1 MDGEDAHGVLLVGV
15 ERAGA
20 LGDAP
25 VDHLGVDVAD
35 LRRSCQGVVVLDALH
50 HAQGLEEVGRL
61 GHALRALFLQARQV
75 ARLDGD
81 LVEAAAHLGGAD
93 PACRMRKDTR
103 GKLNAQR
110 QSGALRVRLLFVE
123 AGEHAVPEAAP
134 LALGGGCKRQELV
147 ASQPKDLACERYVQ
161 GGVVQRVCQSGAQRG
176 DRACLGCVFES
187 RTARDGAWGAVPAQG
202 LGIDLGVCHAPE
214 QNDHVG
220 PAAVCRAGLME
231 GAKTFGDGLRL
242 VGDAVVG
249 FGVFSCS
256 AAV

>member
-15 ERAGA
+15 ERTGA

-35 LRRSCQGVVVLDALH
+35 LRGPCQGVVALDALH
-50 HAQGLEEVGRL
+50 HAQRLEEVGGL
-61 GHALRALFLQARQV
+61 GHALGSLLLQAGQV

-93 PACRMRKDTR
+93 PACRMCENAR
-103 GKLNAQR
+103 GELDARR
-110 QSGALRVRLLFVE
+110 QSGALRACLLFVE

-134 LALGGGCKRQELV
+134 LALGGGRKRQELV
-147 ASQPKDLACERYVQ
+147 ASQSKDLACEGDVQ
-161 GGVVQRVCQSGAQRG
+161 GGVVQRVCQGGAQGG
-176 DRACLGCVFES
+176 DRAGLGGVLEA
-187 RTARDGAWGAVPAQG
+187 RAARDGAGSTVSAQG
-202 LGIDLGVCHAPE
+202 LGIDLGVCHASK

-220 PAAVCRAGLME
+220 PAAVCRAGLMK
-231 GAKTFGDGLRL
+231 GAEALGDGLRL
-242 VGDAVVG
+242 IGDAVVG
-249 FGVFSCS
+249 LDVFGCR